1 MNSES
6 VNGESRSGRVV
17 GCSLRCASPA
27 LILALGRRWDGAD
40 GQDGVTGTGSVSVRS
55 EMLSEEP
62 EPVASRM
69 ASRSP
74 HRPRAFY
81 SRPELLPE
89 LNLKSQRRI
98 EREMKSP
105 VR

>member
-40 GQDGVTGTGSVSVRS
+40 GQVLTRQDKTRQDLLDLAILGMGL
-55 EMLSEEP
+55 M
-62 EPVASRM
+62 AKM
-69 ASRSP
+69 ASP
-74 HRPRAFY
+74 VPDQ
-81 SRPELLPE
+81 SR
-89 LNLKSQRRI
+89 
-98 EREMKSP
+98 
-105 VR
+105 